1 MSYSYFY
8 FLEVT
13 MSIINIKNL
22 SFNYDGSHDNI
33 FENVSLQIDTN
44 WKLGLV
50 GRNGKG
56 KTTLLKLLLGDLEYR
71 GNIQSSVKFEYF
83 PFSINN
89 KDISVYEAIKIID
102 SNYEE
107 WKILKELTLLDFYDI
122 DFYRPFSTYSNGEQT
137 KIMLAVLFSKDNS
150 FLLIDEPTNHLDRKG
165 REVLAKYL
173 SRKSSYII
181 VSHDKMFLDNCID
194 HVMSINRENIE
205 LQSGNL
211 SSYLE
216 NKNYQDAY
224 EFSENEK
231 LKTEIARLEESTKR
245 TKDWANK
252 NESTKIGFDPT
263 KVEKNIGRR
272 AYVGSKTKKMMKQS
286 KVLEQRNNKAIAEK
300 SLLLKNI
307 DREETLKIQGVEFFK
322 ENLIAVKDLIIIYN
336 GHAINQPLS
345 FEVNQG
351 DRVSLVGKNGSGK
364 TSVLKAILG
373 LITSYSGTVEYN
385 KQLKMSYV
393 SQDTSFVKGSLDEYC
408 QENEV
413 DKTNLLNILFKL
425 GFERIQF
432 QKLLQDFSEG
442 QKKKLLIAKSLC
454 TNAHLYIWDE
464 PLNYIDIISREQIKD
479 MILRSKVSMIFV
491 EHDGNFCDELSTKEI
506 KIQ

>member
-1 MSYSYFY
+1 
-8 FLEVT
+8 

-33 FENVSLQIDTN
+33 FENVNLQIDTN

-205 LQSGNL
+205 LQNGNL

-322 ENLIAVKDLIIIYN
+322 
-336 GHAINQPLS
+336 
-345 FEVNQG
+345 
-351 DRVSLVGKNGSGK
+351 
-364 TSVLKAILG
+364 
-373 LITSYSGTVEYN
+373 
-385 KQLKMSYV
+385 
-393 SQDTSFVKGSLDEYC
+393 
-408 QENEV
+408 
-413 DKTNLLNILFKL
+413 
-425 GFERIQF
+425 
-432 QKLLQDFSEG
+432 
-442 QKKKLLIAKSLC
+442 
-454 TNAHLYIWDE
+454 
-464 PLNYIDIISREQIKD
+464 
-479 MILRSKVSMIFV
+479 
-491 EHDGNFCDELSTKEI
+491 
-506 KIQ
+506 